1 VKYANALSEAAL
13 AKLYNGQ
20 IDESVIEDFED
31 AKEII
36 FNSLGTYSIE
46 YSKILRNIGFYQLE
60 TGRNREAKR
69 NLNTSLDILKELGT
83 KNYKLTLAQNYQL
96 LGKVQMFTEDY
107 GRSEASFKKSLSYY
121 KDIFNDENH
130 IETVQT
136 KSSLARLYY
145 VIGERKDSKKTLNN
159 TTEIYL
165 EYINRYFNYLTEREK
180 QQFWKK
186 IKTDFEFFN
195 TIAFENNDPKE
206 VERVYN
212 NTLNTKAL
220 LLQSSKQLR
229 KSILAS
235 NDKNVAELFNTWT
248 AKQSL
253 LTKYIAYS
261 NEDLEKEGIELE
273 VLQKEVDKL
282 EKELGTK
289 SNAFAE
295 DKKSKN
301 ITWKDVRDNLE
312 ENEYAVEIIRYR
324 SFDKSFTNEIIY
336 KALVISKD
344 SETPQ
349 VVDIK
354 NGTDLDKKYLT
365 FYRNA
370 TKFRSRDPYSYKA
383 FFESIHEV
391 VGKGSKIYIS
401 LDGVYNLINIE
412 TLRMPDGRFVI
423 DENEIIVLSNT
434 KEIVTKIKNVRAN
447 KNPNK
452 NVLLIGNPMYYA
464 TNINSSDHSNYEESQ
479 QVIQLPGAEQEVL
492 ALHNSFE
499 SNNWNA
505 DVFIWDKADESL
517 ITSFD
522 TTKDYSYIHISTHG
536 FFKSSSTT
544 KSITENLDDRR
555 GLEDPYLRAGLIFKN
570 GGDIMD
576 ENNILNYNVSDG
588 ILTAKEVSNLNLEKV
603 NTIVLSAC
611 ETGLG
616 KVSSGEGV
624 YGLQRAFQIAGVET
638 IVISLFKVD
647 DRITKLFME
656 KMTDK
661 YLETQ
666 NSREAL
672 QFAKNEVRQ
681 LYPDPIYWGSFVM
694 VE

>member
-1 VKYANALSEAAL
+1 
-13 AKLYNGQ
+13 
-20 IDESVIEDFED
+20 
-31 AKEII
+31 
-36 FNSLGTYSIE
+36 
-46 YSKILRNIGFYQLE
+46 
-60 TGRNREAKR
+60 
-69 NLNTSLDILKELGT
+69 
-83 KNYKLTLAQNYQL
+83 
-96 LGKVQMFTEDY
+96 M
-107 GRSEASFKKSLSYY
+107 
-121 KDIFNDENH
+121 
-130 IETVQT
+130 
-136 KSSLARLYY
+136 
-145 VIGERKDSKKTLNN
+145 
-159 TTEIYL
+159 
-165 EYINRYFNYLTEREK
+165 
-180 QQFWKK
+180 
-186 IKTDFEFFN
+186 
-195 TIAFENNDPKE
+195 
-206 VERVYN
+206 
-212 NTLNTKAL
+212 
-220 LLQSSKQLR
+220 
-229 KSILAS
+229 
-235 NDKNVAELFNTWT
+235 
-248 AKQSL
+248 
-253 LTKYIAYS
+253 
-261 NEDLEKEGIELE
+261 
-273 VLQKEVDKL
+273 
-282 EKELGTK
+282 
-289 SNAFAE
+289 
-295 DKKSKN
+295 
-301 ITWKDVRDNLE
+301 
-312 ENEYAVEIIRYR
+312 
-324 SFDKSFTNEIIY
+324 
-336 KALVISKD
+336 
-344 SETPQ
+344 
-349 VVDIK
+349 
-354 NGTDLDKKYLT
+354 
-365 FYRNA
+365 
-370 TKFRSRDPYSYKA
+370 
-383 FFESIHEV
+383 
-391 VGKGSKIYIS
+391 GKGSKIYIS

-522 TTKDYSYIHISTHG
+522 TTKEYSYIHISTHG

-672 QFAKNEVRQ
+672 QFSKNEVRQ